1 MEKGNLIRKYEGLFE
16 RNYINEVIKKFEKIR
31 ELLFYKE
38 DLNKTIDQYLNYDKI
53 VCEFNTSIKN
63 LLGDI
68 RKVENLKFEL
78 LNKSIIELRR
88 EGKLFDWLNNLNN
101 NELMELKNIVNI
113 DIEWRELDNYR
124 FNESKKNRGQI
135 EY

>member
-68 RKVENLKFEL
+68 RKVENLKFEHTWWERHFYPKPQIV
-78 LNKSIIELRR
+78 LNDLYEKGLIFP
-88 EGKLFDWLNNLNN
+88 GKYKIKIDW
-101 NELMELKNIVNI
+101 
-113 DIEWRELDNYR
+113 
-124 FNESKKNRGQI
+124 
-135 EY
+135 